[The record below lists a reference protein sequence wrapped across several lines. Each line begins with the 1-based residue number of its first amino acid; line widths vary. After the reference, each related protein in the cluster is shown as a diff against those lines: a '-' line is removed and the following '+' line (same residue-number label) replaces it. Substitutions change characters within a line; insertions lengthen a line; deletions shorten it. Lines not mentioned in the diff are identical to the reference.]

1 MSIEVLYELKNLTP
15 FDLIGELVRETQLT
29 GVTLNS
35 PVGGKQVPY
44 VPFEMFQANDR
55 LIRVFV
61 RDQNLDIV
69 DVTGANGLFTVKE
82 TKSGPVVFQKETDN
96 PNEGLLG
103 ATDEGEMFFIIKPE
117 DTESL
122 DIDISDQYVYDVLVS
137 LANGTKYTILE
148 GTITIRQRVNENL
161 P

>member
-1 MSIEVLYELKNLTP
+1 MAIEVLYDLKSLTP

-44 VPFEMFQANDR
+44 VPFEMYQANDR
-55 LIRVFV
+55 LIRVYV

-69 DVTGANGLFTVKE
+69 DITGANGLFTVKE
-82 TKSGPVVFQKETDN
+82 TKAGPVVFQKETDN
-96 PNEGLLG
+96 PNEGLIG
-103 ATDEGEMFFIIKPE
+103 AADEGEMFFIIKPE

-122 DIDISDQYVYDVLVS
+122 DIEKSDQFVYDVLIQ
-137 LANGTKYTILE
+137 LANGNKYTILE
-148 GTITIRQRVNENL
+148 GTLLIRQRVNENL